1 MNLNEAAERKSP
13 WVFGSAKKDILVF
26 VSPLIAGLILHAYFG
41 STFTSLKQ
49 NFTIY
54 GFFYF
59 VLNTGHIFGTAF
71 PIFLDGELRKRI
83 GVKRMWVIP
92 ALVIAFFGALCMY
105 NVILFKKLFGLFT
118 LFHILAQHYN
128 WLKVVQK
135 REASTSARQRFERF
149 VFLSLIVIAVST
161 WISGRTPVSASY
173 MHYNDI
179 RLSFGILDLRYLIWP
194 ATALWVGTMMELG
207 SRAWR
212 SSAPV
217 PYGKILLFGTLYP
230 WVFGSLL
237 FLDSALMFFV
247 YVIGSHAMG
256 YYLYLGHG
264 WNRSSTAPKIHKY
277 LPIIVPVACA
287 IIGIVWNKTSLFILS
302 FLPPG
307 LLFVIWIPII
317 LHYVYDGTL
326 WKRSKRE
333 KTQAGSMT
341 AISTG
346 LSGADPRQSA

>member
-13 WVFGSAKKDILVF
+13 WVFGSAKKDLLVF
-26 VSPLIAGLILHAYFG
+26 LSPLIAGLVLHALFG
-41 STFTSLKQ
+41 STFDKLKQ
-49 NFTIY
+49 SITIY

-71 PIFLDGELRKRI
+71 PILLDGDLRKKI
-83 GVKRMWVIP
+83 GPRKMWIIP
-92 ALVIAFFGALCMY
+92 AFVIAFFGTICLY

-128 WLKVVQK
+128 WLKVLQK
-135 REASTSARQRFERF
+135 REVQTKSRQRFERF
-149 VFLSLIVIAVST
+149 VFLGLIVTGVST
-161 WISGRTPVSASY
+161 WISGTTPVSPSY
-173 MHYNDI
+173 MHHNDI
-179 RLSFGILDLRYLIWP
+179 RLSFGFLDLRYLIWP
-194 ATALWVGTMMELG
+194 ATAVWVGTMIDLG
-207 SRAWR
+207 IRAWR
-212 SSAPV
+212 SPQQI
-217 PYGKILLFGTLYP
+217 PNGKILLFATLYP
-230 WVFGSLL
+230 WIFGSLL

-264 WNRSSTAPKIHKY
+264 WNRSASAPKIHKY
-277 LPIIVPVACA
+277 FPIIVPAACA
-287 IIGIVWNKTSLFILS
+287 VIGVVWNKTSLFILS

-333 KTQAGSMT
+333 KGEASLGDPAGV
-341 AISTG
+341 
-346 LSGADPRQSA
+346 SGIGSRQSA